1 MLAHGISS
9 ALRLSASTVTLDVKV
24 DKKLKGKHY
33 GRHGAASRLALAF
46 APFEGIQP
54 LNPQA
59 DMHQLGRGV
68 HSTYFM

>member
-46 APFEGIQP
+46 APFQGIQP
-54 LNPQA
+54 LTQA
-59 DMHQLGRGV
+59 DMHQLCRGV
-68 HSTYFM
+68 QSTYFM